1 MASDARP
8 NRPIPTGR
16 EISLGDDDFIVTK
29 TDPQSRITYAN
40 RRFMQVSGY
49 SESEL
54 LGQPQNILRHPDMP
68 KGVFRYLWQTIQK
81 GDECFAYVNN
91 LAKSGDNYW
100 VLANITPEFDDRGQ
114 IVGYFSCRRQPKA
127 SAVDKIKPIYDAM
140 RTVESQ
146 APVGSDVAARSLALL
161 NSMIDK
167 EQTSY
172 EAFILA
178 L

>member
-40 RRFMQVSGY
+40 RLFMRVSGY
-49 SESEL
+49 SEAEL

-91 LAKSGDNYW
+91 LAKNGDNYW
-100 VLANITPEFDDRGQ
+100 VLANITPELDDRGQ
-114 IVGYFSCRRQPKA
+114 IIGYFSCRRQPKA
-127 SAVDKIKPIYDAM
+127 SAIEKIKPIYEAM